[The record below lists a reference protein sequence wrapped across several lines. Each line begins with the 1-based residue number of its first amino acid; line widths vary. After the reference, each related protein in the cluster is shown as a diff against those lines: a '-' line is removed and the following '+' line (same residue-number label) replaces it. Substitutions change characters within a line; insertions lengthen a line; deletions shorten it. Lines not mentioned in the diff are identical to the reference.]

1 MSTTNLSKV
10 AVVTGGNKGIGFSVV
25 KGLAKDFNG
34 QVYLTGIFYA
44 PYVVYSFSQP
54 SIFLIARNVELGLA
68 AIDRLN
74 DLGLKANFHQL
85 DIDDIESIRTF
96 ASYLKDK
103 YGGLDVL
110 VNNAG
115 VAFHVRD
122 LNYRISIKNFLTFSI
137 DLIYFLDNE

>member
-1 MSTTNLSKV
+1 MLLILFLN
-10 AVVTGGNKGIGFSVV
+10 
-25 KGLAKDFNG
+25 
-34 QVYLTGIFYA
+34 QVFFI
-44 PYVVYSFSQP
+44 
-54 SIFLIARNVELGLA
+54 IARNVELGLA

-74 DLGLKANFHQL
+74 ELGLKANFHQL